1 MTHPPQWLQ
10 RFLRAAQH
18 RVGGCPDEFWL
29 GQSPAAAQSA
39 ASLYAAATNT
49 CMCPSTHKQ
58 GSPGKWQGCGSNC
71 IRQGTGDLSRVSIL
85 TRGMLKPGGATLFLS
100 DLGFCL
106 ALLQAWVL
114 EQQVGWV
121 QQRCDVGL
129 AWLEPPLLV
138 VPWGPLFHVAASVT
152 HLGLTLRPAC
162 TVRWHTWPLA
172 V

>member
-1 MTHPPQWLQ
+1 MNSGWDNHQLLHSRQPAFMRRQQTRVCVLQ
-10 RFLRAAQH
+10 RISRAALASG
-18 RVGGCPDEFWL
+18 R
-29 GQSPAAAQSA
+29 AAAA
-39 ASLYAAATNT
+39 
-49 CMCPSTHKQ
+49 
-58 GSPGKWQGCGSNC
+58 
-71 IRQGTGDLSRVSIL
+71 IVFGTGDLSRVSIL